1 MTSSNNPDSYGKM
14 GSRKKIV
21 DLKAVAALLDDEAQE
36 NSSNVLSLSMEKI
49 TFTPNEELIQET
61 ARIRN
66 GRDLIQARMAKME
79 ENRSKVSK
87 NVYEKVKRDYL
98 LQMESINR
106 LLSDKKQV
114 LDKELK
120 RLYLFREKL
129 TMEMARHRE
138 ILEEA
143 QFRHLLEEFTE
154 EQFKEVEEFEA
165 REIGE
170 LQNELA
176 QINSYIKLHEELF
189 DLPSEVTKTVAA
201 PLQTAPVR
209 SEPPPSQPKV
219 EEPKAEAPATPAP
232 AASAAKMEFTDQTPL
247 PEKAP
252 SDDLPL
258 LSIESESES
267 EAEAAPLPLPQKNY
281 FESTDSNKPVGIET
295 GKTIIREPESIYDI
309 LKNVPEVSS
318 ISEVSETHSRV
329 ESSPTTLPSE
339 DKPTPQPIEQPAVK
353 KVEQK
358 IVIGTSPV
366 AQQSAGGY
374 KLIFTQLE
382 PGTEMDS
389 HEFTLKDNVS
399 IGRSPSNDLVLKTP
413 KVSRQHAAINK
424 YKDQYLIIDLKSS
437 NGVFINGRKVE
448 EHALQEG
455 DEVSIAGYKM
465 KFTKM

>member
-21 DLKAVAALLDDEAQE
+21 DLKAVAALLDEDQE

-61 ARIRN
+61 ARIRS

-154 EQFKEVEEFEA
+154 EQFKEVEEFES
-165 REIGE
+165 REIGD

-189 DLPSEVTKTVAA
+189 DLPSEVTKTVAS
-201 PLQTAPVR
+201 PLQAAPVR
-209 SEPPPSQPKV
+209 SETPPPQPKV
-219 EEPKAEAPATPAP
+219 EAPSAPAP
-232 AASAAKMEFTDQTPL
+232 AVSAKAEFVDQTPL

-252 SDDLPL
+252 SDDLPP
-258 LSIESESES
+258 LSIEP

-309 LKNVPEVSS
+309 LKDVPEVSEIAS
-318 ISEVSETHSRV
+318 ASEISETHSRV
-329 ESSPTTLPSE
+329 ASSLTPLPSE
-339 DKPTPQPIEQPAVK
+339 DKPAPQPVEQPTAK

-366 AQQSAGGY
+366 VQQSAGGY

-465 KFTKM
+465 KFTKV